1 VVAHRVVSDMEI
13 ELKDA
18 LYLFGI
24 AMAAVV
30 TFFTTKHQLK
40 EFVMHKYDELK
51 ERIHK
56 LEIENER
63 LKAKDDLQQQVID
76 QFRSQILDK
85 VPDMVTK
92 ELAKHKGSG
101 NE

>member
-1 VVAHRVVSDMEI
+1 MEI

-40 EFVMHKYDELK
+40 EFVVQKCDELK

-56 LEIENER
+56 LELENER

-76 QFRSQILDK
+76 QFQSQVLDK
-85 VPDMVTK
+85 VPDMVNR
-92 ELAKHKGSG
+92 ELAKHKPRG
-101 NE
+101 NK